1 MERKANVLVIGNSGV
16 GKSTLINS
24 IFGSERAVTGL
35 GEAVTTQMEVYDNE
49 VLPFRIIDS
58 IGFEYGFLKQR
69 KAIGAVVDWSKKSI
83 KEDARD
89 KQIDLIWYCVDATSR
104 KMFGK
109 NIEMLA
115 KAVKIWKDA
124 PVLVVLTKSYSTIE
138 DEDNKQM
145 VRVAF
150 SKFKK
155 INLKDVVSVV
165 AQPYQID
172 EDVIVGAR
180 GITELIER
188 TNELLPEAMQ
198 LNEVAVTDFK
208 LKQKRMQANA
218 LTATATVAAATVG
231 AVPIPFADAAILTP
245 LELGVIKLIS
255 KIYNVP
261 SNSSTGEQLIKG
273 IVEMG
278 TVSMAARGVISG
290 LKAIPVLNLGT
301 SVLNAIV
308 AGAIMAAV
316 GEATIYIME
325 RIYLGEKDAADL
337 DWAKKVVESEIGKSS
352 LGSVQSVLKEV
363 ANVDKLDK
371 KMLAEMI
378 AKIISKN
385 KKQ

>member
-138 DEDNKQM
+138 DEENKQM
-145 VRVAF
+145 VRTAF
-150 SKFKK
+150 NKYKK

-165 AQPYQID
+165 AQPYQIN

-188 TNELLPEAMQ
+188 TNELLPEAIR
-198 LNEVAVTDFK
+198 LNEVAVADFR
-208 LKQKRMQANA
+208 LKQKRKQANA
-218 LTATATVAAATVG
+218 VTATATAAAATVG

-245 LELGVIKLIS
+245 LELGVIKIIS

-261 SNSSTGEQLIKG
+261 SNSSAGEQLIKG

-316 GEATIYIME
+316 GEASIYIME
-325 RIYLGEKDAADL
+325 RIYLGEKDITDL
-337 DWAKKVVESEIGKSS
+337 DWVKKVVESEISKTVLSR
-352 LGSVQSVLKEV
+352 VQKIAGEAALE
-363 ANVDKLDK
+363 DKLDK
-371 KMLAEMI
+371 EKIGQLVMKM
-378 AKIISKN
+378 ISKKN
-385 KKQ
+385 D

>member
-35 GEAVTTQMEVYDNE
+35 GEAVTMQMEVYDNE

-138 DEDNKQM
+138 DEENKQM
-145 VRVAF
+145 VRTAF
-150 SKFKK
+150 NKYKK

-188 TNELLPEAMQ
+188 TNELLPEAIR
-198 LNEVAVTDFK
+198 LNEVAVADFR
-208 LKQKRMQANA
+208 LKQKRKQANA
-218 LTATATVAAATVG
+218 VTATATAAAATVG

-245 LELGVIKLIS
+245 LELGVIKIIS

-261 SNSSTGEQLIKG
+261 GNSSTGEQLIKG

-290 LKAIPVLNLGT
+290 LKAIPVLNIGT

-316 GEATIYIME
+316 GEASIYIME
-325 RIYLGEKDAADL
+325 RIYLGEKDITDL
-337 DWAKKVVESEIGKSS
+337 DWVKKVVESEISKTVLSR
-352 LGSVQSVLKEV
+352 VQKIAGEV
-363 ANVDKLDK
+363 ALEDKLDK
-371 KMLAEMI
+371 EKIGQLVTKM
-378 AKIISKN
+378 ISK
-385 KKQ
+385 KDD

>member
-83 KEDARD
+83 KDDARD

-138 DEDNKQM
+138 DEENKQM
-145 VRVAF
+145 VRTAF
-150 SKFKK
+150 NKYKK

-188 TNELLPEAMQ
+188 TNELLPEAIR
-198 LNEVAVTDFK
+198 LNEVAVADFR
-208 LKQKRMQANA
+208 LKQKRKQANA
-218 LTATATVAAATVG
+218 VTATATAAAATVG

-245 LELGVIKLIS
+245 LELGVIKIIS

-261 SNSSTGEQLIKG
+261 GNSSTGEQLIKG

-290 LKAIPVLNLGT
+290 LKAIPVLNIGT

-316 GEATIYIME
+316 GEASIYIME
-325 RIYLGEKDAADL
+325 RIYLGEKDITDL
-337 DWAKKVVESEIGKSS
+337 DWVKKVVESEISKTVLSR
-352 LGSVQSVLKEV
+352 VQKIAGEV
-363 ANVDKLDK
+363 ALEDKLDK
-371 KMLAEMI
+371 EKIGQLVTKM
-378 AKIISKN
+378 ISK
-385 KKQ
+385 KDD